1 MELLRQPAQNR
12 IIVLLIAAAVDL
24 LIGDPHWL
32 WHPVQGI
39 GSLIDF
45 FEMTLRTLFS
55 VPPVK
60 PDTADINAA
69 SAEYSEGSG
78 NPESP
83 ESPENP
89 ESRESRE
96 SPESSGSL
104 GNPGSTENPGSPES
118 PENPGSPGRTR
129 YSGSEKSICIRECIA
144 GALMVILVL
153 AVSTGIV
160 IFLLR
165 LCGRVH
171 PLLRLLAEGVLCG
184 RLLALRSLGQAG
196 FSVRDPLLRGDL
208 EGARK
213 AVSMIVGRD
222 TDRLDA
228 EGIAKAAVE
237 TVAENT
243 SDGVTAPLFYMILLG
258 GIGGIF
264 YKAVNTMD
272 SMTGYKNPR
281 YRYFGTAAARLDDVM
296 NFIPARLTALFMI
309 LACCLPGK
317 ESVSVSGMDGTSEK
331 KHDEGKTSVSQAPA
345 HPMEA
350 ISSANLSSDVP
361 AQKRPDMPERV
372 LIPDGAA
379 AFRVWKRDRLKSP
392 SPNSAQTESACA
404 GALHLKL
411 LGDTW
416 YFGEL
421 HHKLEIG
428 DGGRPVE
435 PVDITRSVRLMNR
448 CTALMFA
455 AGIALLII
463 LGRY

>member
-45 FEMTLRTLFS
+45 FEKTLRTLFS

-60 PDTADINAA
+60 QVTADINAA
-69 SAEYSEGSG
+69 SAENSEGSG
-78 NPESP
+78 SP
-83 ESPENP
+83 GSPENP
-89 ESRESRE
+89 G
-96 SPESSGSL
+96 SS
-104 GNPGSTENPGSPES
+104 EK
-118 PENPGSPGRTR
+118 PGSPGRTR
-129 YSGSEKSICIRECIA
+129 YSGSEKSICIRERIA

-196 FSVRDPLLRGDL
+196 FSVRDPLLRGDI

-296 NFIPARLTALFMI
+296 NFIPARLTAIFMI

-331 KHDEGKTSVSQAPA
+331 EHDEGKTSVSQAPD

-350 ISSANLSSDVP
+350 ISSANLSAGVSAQKRPDMPERVNLSAGVS

-392 SPNSAQTESACA
+392 SPNSAQTESVCA

-416 YFGEL
+416 YFGE
-421 HHKLEIG
+421 
-428 DGGRPVE
+428 RW
-435 PVDITRSVRLMNR
+435 RSGTADVRSSPW
-448 CTALMFA
+448 TSPALC
-455 AGIALLII
+455 G
-463 LGRY
+463 

>member
-1 MELLRQPAQNR
+1 MELLRQSAQNR

-39 GSLIDF
+39 GTLIDF
-45 FEMTLRTLFS
+45 FEKALRTLFS
-55 VPPVK
+55 VPPAK
-60 PDTADINAA
+60 PGTAEIDAV
-69 SAEYSEGSG
+69 SAENSEGLDSSG
-78 NPESP
+78 SPQNPESA
-83 ESPENP
+83 
-89 ESRESRE
+89 
-96 SPESSGSL
+96 GS
-104 GNPGSTENPGSPES
+104 PGSPQN
-118 PENPGSPGRTR
+118 PENPGRICD
-129 YSGSEKSICIRECIA
+129 SGSAKSIRIRERIA
-144 GALMVILVL
+144 GTLMVILVL
-153 AVSTGIV
+153 AVSTGI
-160 IFLLR
+160 IFFLLQ
-165 LCGRVH
+165 LCGRIH
-171 PLLRLLAEGVLCG
+171 PFLRLLAEGVLCG

-196 FSVRDPLLRGDL
+196 FSVRDPLLRGDI

-309 LACCLPGK
+309 MASYLPGK
-317 ESVSVSGMDGTSEK
+317 ESVSITSTNEDSVKTGGQEKTAVGMEKTSAERRKPDGT
-331 KHDEGKTSVSQAPA
+331 
-345 HPMEA
+345 M
-350 ISSANLSSDVP
+350 N
-361 AQKRPDMPERV
+361 RPDMLEKV
-372 LIPDGAA
+372 LIPDGKA

-392 SPNSAQTESACA
+392 SPNSAQTESVCA

-421 HHKLEIG
+421 HHKQEIG

-435 PVDITRSVRLMNR
+435 PGDITRSVRLMNR

-455 AGIALLII
+455 AGIAVLIAVLI
-463 LGRY
+463 FLRRL

>member
-1 MELLRQPAQNR
+1 MELLRQSAQNR
-12 IIVLLIAAAVDL
+12 IIVLLIAAVVDL

-39 GSLIDF
+39 GTLIDF
-45 FEMTLRTLFS
+45 FEKALRTLFS
-55 VPPVK
+55 VPPAK
-60 PDTADINAA
+60 PGTAEIDAV
-69 SAEYSEGSG
+69 SAENSEGSDSSG
-78 NPESP
+78 SPQNPESA
-83 ESPENP
+83 
-89 ESRESRE
+89 
-96 SPESSGSL
+96 GS
-104 GNPGSTENPGSPES
+104 PGSPQN
-118 PENPGSPGRTR
+118 PENPGRTR
-129 YSGSEKSICIRECIA
+129 DSGSAKSIRIRERIA
-144 GALMVILVL
+144 GTLMVILVL
-153 AVSTGIV
+153 AVSTGI
-160 IFLLR
+160 IFFLLQ
-165 LCGRVH
+165 LCGRIH
-171 PLLRLLAEGVLCG
+171 PFLRLLAEGVLCG

-196 FSVRDPLLRGDL
+196 FSVRDPLLRGDI

-309 LACCLPGK
+309 MASYLPGK
-317 ESVSVSGMDGTSEK
+317 ESVSITSTNEDSVKTGGQEKTAVGMEKTSAERRKPDGT
-331 KHDEGKTSVSQAPA
+331 
-345 HPMEA
+345 M
-350 ISSANLSSDVP
+350 N
-361 AQKRPDMPERV
+361 RPDMLEKV
-372 LIPDGAA
+372 LIPDGKA

-392 SPNSAQTESACA
+392 SPNSAQTESVCA

-421 HHKLEIG
+421 HHKEEIG

-435 PVDITRSVRLMNR
+435 PGDITRSVRLMNR

-455 AGIALLII
+455 AGIAVLIAVLLF
-463 LGRY
+463 LGRL

>member
-1 MELLRQPAQNR
+1 MELLRQSAQNR

-39 GSLIDF
+39 GSLINF
-45 FEMTLRTLFS
+45 FEKALRTLFS
-55 VPPVK
+55 VPPAK
-60 PDTADINAA
+60 PGTAEIDAV
-69 SAEYSEGSG
+69 SAENSEGSDSSG
-78 NPESP
+78 SPEKPESAG
-83 ESPENP
+83 SPENP
-89 ESRESRE
+89 ES
-96 SPESSGSL
+96 
-104 GNPGSTENPGSPES
+104 
-118 PENPGSPGRTR
+118 PGRTR
-129 YSGSEKSICIRECIA
+129 DSGSAKSIRIRERIA
-144 GALMVILVL
+144 GTLMVILVL
-153 AVSTGIV
+153 AVSTGI
-160 IFLLR
+160 IFFLLQ
-165 LCGRVH
+165 LCGRIH
-171 PLLRLLAEGVLCG
+171 PFARLLAEGVLCG

-196 FSVRDPLLRGDL
+196 FSVRDPLLRGDI

-272 SMTGYKNPR
+272 SMTGYKNTR

-296 NFIPARLTALFMI
+296 NFIPARLTALLMI
-309 LACCLPGK
+309 LASYLPGK
-317 ESVSVSGMDGTSEK
+317 ERAERREPDGT
-331 KHDEGKTSVSQAPA
+331 
-345 HPMEA
+345 M
-350 ISSANLSSDVP
+350 N
-361 AQKRPDMPERV
+361 RPDMLEKV
-372 LIPDGAA
+372 LIPDGKA

-392 SPNSAQTESACA
+392 SPNSAQTESVCA

-421 HHKLEIG
+421 HHKEEIG

-435 PVDITRSVRLMNR
+435 PGDITRSVRLMNR

-455 AGIALLII
+455 AGIAVLIAVPI
-463 LGRY
+463 FLGRL